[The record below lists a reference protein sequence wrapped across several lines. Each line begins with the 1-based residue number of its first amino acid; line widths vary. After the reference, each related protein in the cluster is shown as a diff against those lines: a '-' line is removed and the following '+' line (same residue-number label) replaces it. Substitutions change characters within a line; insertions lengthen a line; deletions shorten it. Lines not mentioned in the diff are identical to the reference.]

1 MLAWIWRVSFIVFIS
16 LLRFP
21 LLLASSLPTELFY
34 ETIGAFLDPI
44 TEDERVEARSNVLLR
59 LARDHGSTFWGT
71 PERTRQIVR
80 FQDRALQVRGYLDF
94 CTKTLSMVY
103 NSMFPR
109 NIQPK
114 TLPEL
119 MEKFKDAHRIHHFVR
134 AQLVAGARFAL
145 IMLQICHSK
154 LDLTQVVEKVHE
166 KVRRRRVGI
175 DRINTKVSPIA
186 EEMIEDLLRMDA
198 DFFAD
203 GYYADL

>member
-1 MLAWIWRVSFIVFIS
+1 MDTA
-16 LLRFP
+16 
-21 LLLASSLPTELFY
+21 A
-34 ETIGAFLDPI
+34 
-44 TEDERVEARSNVLLR
+44 EDERVEARSNVLLR

-154 LDLTQVVEKVHE
+154 LDLNQVVTRVHE

-175 DRINTKVSPIA
+175 DRINTKVSPVA

-203 GYYADL
+203 GHYADFLGAAPEENRVTLDDILNQN